1 MRTAHGSRTIELM
14 KGSVRHCGVD
24 GTDLSVRGI
33 AGLLWITEDGSNND
47 VVLRPGEWYHARHH
61 GFVLESISER
71 SVACV
76 VDGVVR
82 VDGPDAEPR
91 NGVCREER
99 RWKR

>member
-47 VVLRPGEWYHARHH
+47 VVLRPGQWYHARHH

-76 VDGVVR
+76 VDGAGR
-82 VDGPDAEPR
+82 DDGRDAEPG
-91 NGVCREER
+91 NDVSAEEKPCSR
-99 RWKR
+99 

>member
-1 MRTAHGSRTIELM
+1 MRTAHGSRTIELT

-47 VVLRPGEWYHARHH
+47 VVLRPGQWYHARHH

-76 VDGVVR
+76 VDAAARDDDPGTW
-82 VDGPDAEPR
+82 
-91 NGVCREER
+91 CRDDVSAGETPCSH
-99 RWKR
+99 